1 VTLIFLLR
9 TEILFGM
16 MLQLEEVP
24 MIVRRLSSRVLATL
38 LFALTCLAQQ
48 SSAQR
53 TVDLTAPDGTK
64 LKASYFAAAKP
75 GPGVLLLHQC
85 NRQRKIWDGLA
96 QQLAAAGI
104 NVLTL
109 DYRGFGESGGDPF
122 EKLPPQEMAQIQK
135 ERWPS
140 DFDTAFQYLVSQ
152 PGVTPDMIG
161 VGGASCGVN
170 NSVQIARRHAEVRSL
185 VLLSGITDLNGRQFL
200 RNSTRVPVF
209 FSVADDDEFPT
220 IPLAMEWLYSL
231 TSNPDK
237 AFAHYAKGGH
247 GADMFAVHPELPG
260 LIVDW
265 YVTTLIKT
273 PGQAPVTETAAGI
286 PPAAHI
292 LDQIDQPGGAA
303 KVGQLLEEARQH
315 DPKAILFSEATV
327 NFVGYEHIQA
337 GDTKGAV
344 EIMKLNVT
352 AYPNSPNV
360 YDSLADAYLANGQK
374 DLARQNARKAVELLS
389 ADTTDN
395 EQIRN
400 AIRDNAQQ
408 KLKLLGDTP

>member
-1 VTLIFLLR
+1 MA
-9 TEILFGM
+9 G
-16 MLQLEEVP
+16 
-24 MIVRRLSSRVLATL
+24 RLSLRILAAL
-38 LFALTCLAQQ
+38 LFAFVCVAPVLC
-48 SSAQR
+48 AQR
-53 TVDLTAPDGTK
+53 IVDLTATDGTK

-109 DYRGFGESGGDPF
+109 DYRGFGESAGDPF
-122 EKLPPQEMAQIQK
+122 DKLPAQEMAQIQK
-135 ERWPS
+135 EKWPS
-140 DFDTAFQYLVSQ
+140 DFDIAFQYLVSQ
-152 PGVTPDMIG
+152 PGVTSDVIG

-170 NSVQIARRHAEVRSL
+170 NSVQLARRHAEVKSL

-220 IPLAMEWLYSL
+220 VPLAMEWLYSL
-231 TSNPDK
+231 TSNPGK
-237 AFAHYAKGGH
+237 TFAHYAKGGH

-260 LIVDW
+260 IIVDW

-273 PGQAPVTETAAGI
+273 PGRAPVAENPAAI
-286 PPAAHI
+286 PPEVHI

-327 NFVGYEHIQA
+327 NFVGYEHIQS

-344 EIMKLNVT
+344 EIMKLNVA

-360 YDSLADAYLANGQK
+360 YDSLSDAYLANGQK

-389 ADTTDN
+389 SDTTDN
-395 EQIRN
+395 EQVRN
-400 AIRDNAQQ
+400 AIRANAEQ

>member
-1 VTLIFLLR
+1 
-9 TEILFGM
+9 M

-24 MIVRRLSSRVLATL
+24 MIVRRLSSRVLAAL

-389 ADTTDN
+389 ADTADS
-395 EQIRN
+395 EQVRN

>member
-1 VTLIFLLR
+1 MV
-9 TEILFGM
+9 G
-16 MLQLEEVP
+16 
-24 MIVRRLSSRVLATL
+24 RRLCSRVLAVL
-38 LFALTCLAQQ
+38 LFALTCVAPMLR
-48 SSAQR
+48 AQR
-53 TVDLTAPDGTK
+53 IVDLTAADGTK

-122 EKLPPQEMAQIQK
+122 DKLPPQQMAQIQAEK
-135 ERWPS
+135 WPS

-170 NSVQIARRHAEVRSL
+170 NSVQIARRHPEVRSL

-200 RNSTRVPVF
+200 RNSAKVPVF

-220 IPLAMEWLYSL
+220 IVLAMEWLYSL
-231 TSNPDK
+231 TSNPGK
-237 AFAHYAKGGH
+237 TFVHYATGGH
-247 GADMFAVHPELPG
+247 GADMFPVHPELPG
-260 LIVDW
+260 IIVDW

-273 PGQAPVTETAAGI
+273 PGRATATKNAPAI
-286 PPAAHI
+286 PPEVHI

-303 KVGQLLEEARQH
+303 KVGQLLEESRQH
-315 DPKAILFSEATV
+315 DPKAVLFSEATV
-327 NFVGYEHIQA
+327 NFVGYEHIQF
-337 GDTKGAV
+337 GDAKGAV
-344 EIMKLNVT
+344 EIMKLNLA

-360 YDSLADAYLANGQK
+360 YDSLSDAYLANGQK
-374 DLARQNARKAVELLS
+374 DLARQNAKKALELLS
-389 ADTTDN
+389 SDTTDN
-395 EQIRN
+395 EQVRI
-400 AIRDNAQQ
+400 AIRSNAEQ
-408 KLKLLGDTP
+408 KLKQLGDTP

>member
-1 VTLIFLLR
+1 
-9 TEILFGM
+9 
-16 MLQLEEVP
+16 

-265 YVTTLIKT
+265 YVTTLMKT
-273 PGQAPVTETAAGI
+273 PGQAPVTEPAAGI

-395 EQIRN
+395 EQVRN